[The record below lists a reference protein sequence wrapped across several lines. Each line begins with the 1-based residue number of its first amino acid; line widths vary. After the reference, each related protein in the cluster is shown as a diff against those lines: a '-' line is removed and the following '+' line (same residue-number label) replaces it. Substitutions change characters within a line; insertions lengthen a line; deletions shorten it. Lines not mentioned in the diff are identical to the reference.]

1 MATYHQF
8 EGLVYMNKIK
18 VLHSAGATLALLLA
32 CAQPAS
38 AREFA
43 DIYTQCGLGAIIAP
57 NNDAVA
63 AVTNVTWDSGTTAV
77 SSDASS
83 ADSCKGGQKK
93 TAALILEAYPQI
105 ERDLAAGTG
114 KHLTAL
120 LAATGCKADTHA
132 SLAASLRSSL
142 ATKVGMPDY
151 SSRSRYDLAQDLFED
166 VRQRVE
172 GDLAASC
179 TDA

>member
-1 MATYHQF
+1 VKNITF
-8 EGLVYMNKIK
+8 
-18 VLHSAGATLALLLA
+18 LHSAGASLALFLT
-32 CAQPAS
+32 CVQPAS

-43 DIYTQCGLGAIIAP
+43 DIYTECGLGAVIAP
-57 NNDAVA
+57 NNGAVA
-63 AVTNVTWDSGTTAV
+63 AVTNVTWDLGTTAV

-93 TAALILEAYPQI
+93 TAALILQTYPQI
-105 ERDLAAGTG
+105 ERDLATGTG

-120 LAATGCKADTHA
+120 LAATGCKAEAHA
-132 SLAASLRSSL
+132 SMAASLRSSL
-142 ATKVGMPDY
+142 AAKVRLPEY
-151 SSRSRYDLAQDLFED
+151 SSRSRYDLAQDLYQE

-172 GDLAASC
+172 GDFAASC